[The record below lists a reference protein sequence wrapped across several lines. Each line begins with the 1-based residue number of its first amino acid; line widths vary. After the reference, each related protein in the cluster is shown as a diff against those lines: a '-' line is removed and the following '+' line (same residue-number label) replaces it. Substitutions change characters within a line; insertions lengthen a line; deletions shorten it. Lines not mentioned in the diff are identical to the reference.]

1 MLGKF
6 DRSQKFERSKN
17 SALLTVEVCLENRHR
32 EKLFLFFYHHK
43 MSHDEEVTLDN
54 KASHLDW
61 LNPQST
67 NATFGKPFD
76 LAEGLA
82 FIFVKINDNENVNFI
97 IKSSATMFLKNK
109 FKPGPISDDKLAINF
124 RFSEK
129 DRLVGDLINF
139 LLQKVHEFAMSQ
151 EEQSTARQL
160 AEGIELATWP
170 ANERLNAKFKSNGEH
185 NVLTEFIEAK
195 NGATFTQ
202 SSLSAFKEFM
212 MEDMKQSRKTEI
224 DSIVHLTGFLISES
238 GIFPCFKLWRVE
250 FPLIKTAAKISL
262 KRKK

>member
-1 MLGKF
+1 MIA
-6 DRSQKFERSKN
+6 D
-17 SALLTVEVCLENRHR
+17 
-32 EKLFLFFYHHK
+32 
-43 MSHDEEVTLDN
+43 EVTLDN
-54 KASHLDW
+54 KPSQLEW

-76 LAEGLA
+76 LAEGLS

-109 FKPGPISDDKLAINF
+109 FKPGPISDDKLTVNF

-139 LLQKVHEFAMSQ
+139 LLQKAHEFAMTQ
-151 EEQSTARQL
+151 EEQSTTRQL
-160 AEGIELATWP
+160 AENIRTLGSWP
-170 ANERLNAKFKSNGEH
+170 PNERLNAKFKSDGEQ
-185 NVLTEFIEAK
+185 NILTEFIEAK
-195 NGATFTQ
+195 NGATFIQ

-212 MEDMKQSRKTEI
+212 VEDMKQRRETEI
-224 DSIVHLTGFLISES
+224 DTIIHLTGFLISES

-250 FPLIKTAAKISL
+250 FPLIKSAAKPSL
-262 KRKK
+262 KRRK